1 MIVTLQTRRLETLE
15 QVRAFLDG
23 SEALD
28 IEVHRR
34 EAGYAFVADTLRH
47 FGYTRL
53 GKADK
58 GVIVR
63 YLCRM
68 TGRSRQQVTRL
79 IAQFRATGEVR
90 DRRGPPA
97 RPFARRYTRAD
108 IRALAAL
115 DADHGTLSGPATR
128 KLCQRAWQLF
138 GETRFERLASISNG
152 HLYNLRHSTTYSR
165 QRGPVDAT
173 RPASVA
179 IGERRKPR
187 PDGEPGFLRVDSVH
201 QGDRDGAKG
210 LYHINLV
217 DEVTQFQFI
226 ASVARISERFLVP
239 ALEGLLQA
247 FPFAIQAFHADNG
260 SEYINHRVARL
271 LDKLQIDGFTKSRAR
286 QSNDNA
292 LVESK
297 NGAIVRKHLGYA
309 HIPQRFAGEV
319 NTFHQQHLSPYLNYH
334 RPCYFPSEAIDAKG
348 RIRKRYRHQDLMTPY
363 DKLKSLSDAERYLK
377 PGVTFEQLDEIA
389 YAISD
394 NQAAR
399 LLQQARQEL
408 FRTINDSLTSA
419 A

>member
-1 MIVTLQTRRLETLE
+1 MIVTLQTRRLQTLE

-28 IEVHRR
+28 IEVHQR
-34 EAGYAFVADTLRH
+34 EAGYAFVAETLRQ

-58 GVIVR
+58 GLIIR
-63 YLCRM
+63 YLCRI

-108 IRALAAL
+108 IRALAAI
-115 DADHGTLSGPATR
+115 DAEHGTLSGPATR
-128 KLCQRAWQLF
+128 KLCERAWYLF
-138 GETRFERLASISNG
+138 GEARFERLATISNG
-152 HLYNLRHSTTYSR
+152 HLYNLRHSTPYAR

-173 RPASVA
+173 RPVSVA

-226 ASVARISERFLVP
+226 ASVERISERFLVP
-239 ALEGLLQA
+239 VLEALLQA
-247 FPFAIQAFHADNG
+247 FPFRIQAIHADNG
-260 SEYINHRVARL
+260 SEYINHRVAGL
-271 LDKLQIDGFTKSRAR
+271 LDKLQIGAFTKSRAR
-286 QSNDNA
+286 HTNDNA

-297 NGAIVRKHLGYA
+297 NASVVRKHLGYA
-309 HIPQRFAGEV
+309 HIPQRFAERV
-319 NTFHQQHLSPYLNYH
+319 NAFTQQQLSPYLNYH
-334 RPCYFPSEAIDAKG
+334 RPCYFPTEALDAQG
-348 RIRKRYRHQDLMTPY
+348 RLRKYYRQQDLMTPY
-363 DKLKSLSDAERYLK
+363 DKLNSLPGAERYLR
-377 PGVTFEQLDEIA
+377 PGVTFDQLDAIA

-394 NQAAR
+394 NQAAEQ
-399 LLQQARQEL
+399 LNQARQEL